1 MYKEHIFKNYNMFLI
16 KKKKKTTAYLISIW
30 FEQLKNKLVL
40 TEKIC
45 KQGEVVE
52 TSKNKRQT
60 DK

>member
-1 MYKEHIFKNYNMFLI
+1 MRGKKEI
-16 KKKKKTTAYLISIW
+16 TTSGVRRDETECLWIV
-30 FEQLKNKLVL
+30 QNLQGKNKLVL

>member
-16 KKKKKTTAYLISIW
+16 KKNKTTAYLISIW

-60 DK
+60 YK